1 MKLFFN
7 YLRSHII
14 GILEFLLFCSIFA
27 GFFYLYNLPLSPVLY
42 SSSICA
48 FLWIVILFVRYRSYV
63 KKNRHI
69 KNLIENF
76 NAADLDFPKCTGENE
91 IAYQELATAIYN
103 DKKQLENDFNRRY
116 SELVNYYTTW
126 VHQIKTPIASM
137 KLNLQYNDSDQNREL
152 LDDLQR
158 IEQYVEMVLCYIR
171 LDPNSSDYVIKQYQL
186 DVIIKQAVK
195 KFANQFIRKKISL
208 IYTPV
213 DVKVLTDEKWL
224 TFVLEQVISNA
235 LKYTKSGSISITVE
249 ADKVLCIRD
258 TDIGIAPED
267 LPRIFESGFTGYNG
281 RSDKK
286 ASGLGL
292 FLCRR
297 ICRNLGHEIYAESAL
312 GSGTVIRINLASKD
326 LEIE

>member
-1 MKLFFN
+1 
-7 YLRSHII
+7 
-14 GILEFLLFCSIFA
+14 
-27 GFFYLYNLPLSPVLY
+27 
-42 SSSICA
+42 
-48 FLWIVILFVRYRSYV
+48 
-63 KKNRHI
+63 
-69 KNLIENF
+69 
-76 NAADLDFPKCTGENE
+76 
-91 IAYQELATAIYN
+91 
-103 DKKQLENDFNRRY
+103 
-116 SELVNYYTTW
+116 
-126 VHQIKTPIASM
+126 M

-312 GSGTVIRINLASKD
+312 GSGDSYKD
-326 LEIE
+326 QFGE